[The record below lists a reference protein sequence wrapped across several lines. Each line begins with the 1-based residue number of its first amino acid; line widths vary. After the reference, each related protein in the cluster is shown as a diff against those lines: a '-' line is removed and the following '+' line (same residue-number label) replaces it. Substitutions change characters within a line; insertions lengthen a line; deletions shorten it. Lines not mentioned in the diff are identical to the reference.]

1 MIRKIV
7 FKHCNVAGTPNLP
20 QERRRF
26 FEAGD
31 DVQISLRETRREQP
45 FGNRLRVLL
54 AHENGN
60 IRVAA
65 DFRPNSRLNAAS
77 CPPNST
83 IPGVMMMRRAW
94 NAPSTFTAAS
104 APSGWN

>member
-1 MIRKIV
+1 MIRQSFLTFQNSDPEDR

-26 FEAGD
+26 VEAGD
-31 DVQISLRETRREQP
+31 DMQISLRETRREQP

-54 AHENGN
+54 AHENGD

-65 DFRPNSRLNAAS
+65 DF
-77 CPPNST
+77 PPK
-83 IPGVMMMRRAW
+83 IRG
-94 NAPSTFTAAS
+94 
-104 APSGWN
+104 